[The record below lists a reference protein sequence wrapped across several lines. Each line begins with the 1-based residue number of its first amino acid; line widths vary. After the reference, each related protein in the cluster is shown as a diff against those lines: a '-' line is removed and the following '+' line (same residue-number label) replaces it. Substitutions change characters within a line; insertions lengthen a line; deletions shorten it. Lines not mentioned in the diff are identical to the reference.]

1 MNGIQEAEGS
11 TPFGSTIFI
20 DSETGHIQDNPGQK
34 DENPIQYPSLTD
46 ELGGVVNCAR
56 TDGEQLDNPSRK
68 EKSRNN
74 PGTVSN
80 TVYNKPGLP
89 RPGEDHGQGQGLTGQ
104 GMSGQGPG
112 SAVLDA
118 DLSLVVDK
126 WNDLPEAV
134 RAGIVAMVKAS
145 KKS

>member
-1 MNGIQEAEGS
+1 MGEHYLDAVGVWGS
-11 TPFGSTIFI
+11 NPHVPTISSNF
-20 DSETGHIQDNPGQK
+20 ETGQIQDNPGQK

-46 ELGGVVNCAR
+46 ELGGVANCAR
-56 TDGEQLDNPSRK
+56 TDGVQLDNPSRK

-74 PGTVSN
+74 PGTVSS

-89 RPGEDHGQGQGLTGQ
+89 RPGEDHGQGQD
-104 GMSGQGPG
+104 MSGQGPG
-112 SAVLDA
+112 RAVLDA

-145 KKS
+145 K